1 MNPDWIL
8 FACAAWD
15 DRWGRSQHLAEH
27 LRRRGRVLYVSP
39 PLSILRRPCLTLR
52 VRRVCDRL
60 TVVDLPGG
68 LPGRNY
74 LPPSWLSQK
83 LWALHLRRCVE
94 RRLAADTPVA
104 VLVQTPAVWLTALN
118 LPRDLLI
125 YDAHDLWRSVAGNR
139 RAIVDRAEE
148 AMARRADVVLAASES
163 CRRRFAEL
171 GVSTKDLPNACE
183 PDDYLPASRPA
194 PAIDL
199 EPLPRPRFLY
209 YGGIDACLD
218 VEAVRAG
225 AAALPGS
232 AWAFLGPV
240 LDRDVGRALS
250 AMPACHLLGTRPY
263 RLLPAYVAGADAL
276 VLPFRLTD
284 WSMGRDCVKLYE
296 YLATGLP
303 AAATALPRAVQLSD
317 VIAVAD
323 PAGGP
328 AAFADACRRALADDT
343 PERRAVRLAAG
354 RDNSWARR
362 TAALTDIVAAALAER
377 RRP

>member
-27 LRRRGRVLYVSP
+27 LRRRGRVFYVNP
-39 PLSILRRPCLTLR
+39 PLSILRRPRLTLR
-52 VRRVCDRL
+52 ARRVRDRL

-83 LWALHLRRCVE
+83 LWALHLRRCAAG
-94 RRLAADTPVA
+94 RRAADTPVA
-104 VLVQTPAVWLTALN
+104 VLVQTPAVWLTALD

-125 YDAHDLWRSVAGNR
+125 YDAHDLWRCVAGNR
-139 RAIVDRAEE
+139 RAIVDRAEQ
-148 AMARRADVVLAASES
+148 AMARRADLVLAASDA

-171 GVSTKDLPNACE
+171 GAAAGDLPNACE
-183 PDDYLPASRPA
+183 PDDFLPASRPA
-194 PAIDL
+194 PADDMQ
-199 EPLPRPRFLY
+199 PLPRPRLLY

-218 VEAVRAG
+218 VQAVRA
-225 AAALPGS
+225 AAAELPGS
-232 AWAFLGPV
+232 AWVFLGPV
-240 LDRDVGRALS
+240 LDRSVGRKLAEL
-250 AMPACHLLGTRPY
+250 PACRLLGSRPY
-263 RLLPAYVAGADAL
+263 RRLPAYVAAADAL
-276 VLPFRLTD
+276 VLPFCLTD
-284 WSMGRDCVKLYE
+284 WSTGRDCLKLYE

-303 AAATALPRAVQLSD
+303 VAAAALPRAVELSD
-317 VIAVAD
+317 VITVAD

-343 PERRAVRLAAG
+343 PRQHAARLAAA
-354 RDNSWARR
+354 RENSWARR
-362 TAALTDIVAAALAER
+362 AANLQGLAAAALADR
-377 RRP
+377 RAP